1 MDKPLP
7 DIAWVVVSAGFVF
20 LMQAGFMC
28 LESGLTRTKNSI
40 NVATKN
46 IIDFGISVFM
56 FWLFGFALMFGETAG
71 GWIGTSHFF
80 TAVGQNAGWLAAF
93 FLFQAMF
100 VGTATT
106 IVSGA
111 VAERMRFGGYAAFAV
126 LLSGLIYPIFGHW
139 CWGGIFD
146 ESQKGWLEALGFI
159 DFAGSTVVH
168 SIGGWSALALVMMIG
183 PRAGRF
189 PEGGPPV
196 KIPGSNLPLA
206 ILGALILWFGW
217 FGFNGGSTL
226 AMNDRV
232 PGIIANTVLSGSTG
246 LITAMLIAWKTRG
259 HVGVTAAINGSLAGL
274 VAITANCFAVTAPA
288 AAVIGAGGGAI
299 AMYGEWLLERYK
311 IDDVVNVIPVHAGAG
326 VWGTLCVG
334 LFGNLEILNTG
345 LGRIEQ
351 IGVQLLGIV
360 VAFLWAFGI
369 AYVATQLI
377 RDFIPM
383 RVSPE
388 DEQMGLNVTEHGATT
403 EMFDL
408 FRAMDEQ
415 ARSGDLSLRA
425 PVEPF
430 TEVGQIASRYNEVL
444 DGLQSAQE
452 NNEYVVRSATDAIIS
467 FSQEVDKNAK
477 TVADGVDHL
486 QSNIRGIADNAE
498 QASRVAT
505 QGVHVADTTNETV
518 SKLGE
523 SSVEISKITKVITSI
538 ARQTNLLALN
548 ATIEA
553 ARAGE
558 AGKGFAV
565 VASAVKEL
573 SEETAQATKDI
584 AQKIDAIQDDSKDAV
599 DAIGHIGKIIL
610 QINEFQDAVR
620 KRTSETEEISGNVVA
635 ASQGSVETA
644 QNIVAAAEAAQQ
656 STAAAADDGGSQ
668 HLDGMTRIQQLVEN
682 FQNHR

>member
-1 MDKPLP
+1 
-7 DIAWVVVSAGFVF
+7 
-20 LMQAGFMC
+20 
-28 LESGLTRTKNSI
+28 
-40 NVATKN
+40 
-46 IIDFGISVFM
+46 
-56 FWLFGFALMFGETAG
+56 
-71 GWIGTSHFF
+71 
-80 TAVGQNAGWLAAF
+80 
-93 FLFQAMF
+93 MF

-126 LLSGLIYPIFGHW
+126 LLSGLIYPVFGHW
-139 CWGGIFD
+139 CWGGIFTTD
-146 ESQKGWLEALGFI
+146 SDQEGWLRALGFI

-168 SIGGWSALALVMMIG
+168 SIGGWSALALVLLIG

-189 PEGGPPV
+189 PDGAPPV

-226 AMNDRV
+226 SMNDRV

-246 LITAMLIAWKTRG
+246 LITAMLIARRIRG
-259 HVGVTAAINGSLAGL
+259 HVDVAAAINGSLAGL
-274 VAITANCFAVTAPA
+274 VAITANCFAVTAPEA
-288 AAVIGAGGGAI
+288 ALIGAGGGAI
-299 AMYGEWLLERYK
+299 AMFGEWFLEKNK
-311 IDDVVNVIPVHAGAG
+311 IDDVVNAISVHAGAG
-326 VWGTLCVG
+326 VWGTLAVG
-334 LFGNLEILNTG
+334 LFGDLEVLGTG
-345 LGRIEQ
+345 LNRVEQ

-360 VAFLWAFGI
+360 VAFVWAFGI

-415 ARSGDLSLRA
+415 ARSGDLSARA

-430 TEVGQIASRYNEVL
+430 TEVGQIAARYNEVL
-444 DGLQSAQE
+444 DGLQSAQA
-452 NNEYVVRSATDAIIS
+452 NNEKVVWSATDAIIT
-467 FSQEVDKNAK
+467 FSQEVDKNAT

-486 QSNIRGIADNAE
+486 QSNIRGIAENAE
-498 QASRVAT
+498 KASRVAT
-505 QGVHVADTTNETV
+505 QGVHVADKTNETV

-523 SSVEISKITKVITSI
+523 SSAEISKITKVITSI

-573 SEETAQATKDI
+573 SEKTTQATKDI
-584 AQKIDAIQDDSKDAV
+584 AQKIDAIQHDSQGAV
-599 DAIGHIGKIIL
+599 DAIGQIGNIIL

-620 KRTSETEEISGNVVA
+620 KRTSETEQISENVVK

-644 QNIVAAAEAAQQ
+644 QNIVSAAEAAQQ
-656 STAAAADDGGSQ
+656 STASSTDDDSAQQADA
-668 HLDGMTRIQQLVEN
+668 MTRIQQLVEN
-682 FQNHR
+682 FQNHQ